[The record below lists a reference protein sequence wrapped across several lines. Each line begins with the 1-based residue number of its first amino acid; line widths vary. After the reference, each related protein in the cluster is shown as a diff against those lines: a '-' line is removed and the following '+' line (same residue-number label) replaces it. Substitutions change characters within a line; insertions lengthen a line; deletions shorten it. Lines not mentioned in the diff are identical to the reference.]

1 MKRWQILLW
10 ACIFLFVTVLAYWVV
25 VKLSTTA
32 LAVLLGVLA
41 GSIASVPASL
51 LTAWLYLRHLQ
62 TRKPNQPIATPQSP
76 PERIVIVTPPYISPQ
91 SPSPAIW
98 HNHPTYRNFN
108 PATPTEARPKA
119 TILGE

>member
-1 MKRWQILLW
+1 MKRWQIFLW
-10 ACIFLFVTVLAYWVV
+10 VCILLFVTLLAYWIVA
-25 VKLSTTA
+25 KLSATA

-62 TRKPNQPIATPQSP
+62 PSKASQP
-76 PERIVIVTPPYISPQ
+76 VVTPPNSAERVVIITPPYVSPQ
-91 SPSPAIW
+91 SPAPDIW
-98 HNHPTYRNFN
+98 NNHPTYRDFN
-108 PATPTEARPKA
+108 PTATTESRPKA